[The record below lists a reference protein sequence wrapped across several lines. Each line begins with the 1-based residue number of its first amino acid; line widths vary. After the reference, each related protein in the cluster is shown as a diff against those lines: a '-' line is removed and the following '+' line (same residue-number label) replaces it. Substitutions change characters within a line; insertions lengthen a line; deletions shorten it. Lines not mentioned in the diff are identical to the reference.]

1 MKKWLCVL
9 LTAALL
15 AGCTAAPAQ
24 TTAPSEEQAG
34 EVLIRLSDEGV
45 TFDGEGVHTANDI
58 IYYEEG
64 HDLTYGEGE
73 ENDSHSAAEAAEHTV
88 VQVDDFDLS
97 RLAEASREA
106 LIDILSD
113 IPDYCTLIFVFDTVP
128 FQYDGRQKKLKEAL
142 EKCTEVEFCRQSQRE
157 LNNWIK
163 RHFQTHNKV
172 IDDRECE
179 YLTFVTGGTMTALGS
194 EITKLAAYAS
204 GQQITRADIDAVVE
218 PVLDAEVFSITDAI
232 SEGDY
237 GLALQKLRTLL
248 KMQQEPIL
256 LLAAIGG
263 QFRRMLWARR
273 VMSAGQ
279 GEGTL
284 GEMLKSA
291 TGKTTHPFVLQK
303 TMTAARRVP
312 DDFCETA
319 MKLCLET
326 DLRLKSFSSDAQR
339 ELELLLLQLAQEVRK

>member
-1 MKKWLCVL
+1 MAKKNEKPDG
-9 LTAALL
+9 L
-15 AGCTAAPAQ
+15 AQ
-24 TTAPSEEQAG
+24 LKQ
-34 EVLIRLSDEGV
+34 
-45 TFDGEGVHTANDI
+45 DI
-58 IYYEEG
+58 KTGQFARVYLM
-64 HDLTYGEGE
+64 HGE
-73 ENDSHSAAEAAEHTV
+73 EHFLREHYLSMLKKKLLDGPAEEFNFHRFTQENMDFEALTRAVEALPMMAEYTV
-88 VQVDDFDLS
+88 VQVDDCDLS
-97 RLAEASREA
+97 RLPEASREA
-106 LIDILSD
+106 LVDILSD
-113 IPDYCTLIFVFDTVP
+113 VPDYCTLIFVFDTVP
-128 FQYDGRQKKLKEAL
+128 FQFDGRQKKLKEAL
-142 EKCTEVEFCRQSQRE
+142 ETCTEVEFCRQSQRE
-157 LNNWIK
+157 LTGWIR
-163 RHFQTHNKV
+163 RHFQTHDKE
-172 IDDRECE
+172 IDDRDCE

-204 GQQITRADIDAVVE
+204 DRRITRADIDAVVE

-237 GLALQKLRTLL
+237 GLALEKLRTLL

-273 VMSAGQ
+273 IMSAGQ
-279 GEGTL
+279 GEGAL

-312 DDFCETA
+312 DGFCETA

-326 DLRLKSFSSDAQR
+326 DLRLKSFSGDAQR
-339 ELELLLLQLAQEVRK
+339 ELELLLLQLAQEVRR